1 MLSVTCHVICH
12 ADLVA
17 HPRGGV
23 LVPVPLVALAGLVP
37 AGGGGQRV
45 AAVQVSHRVRLA
57 HEGEPAQ
64 CVVSRNS
71 WYTNMSVCS

>member
-57 HEGEPAQ
+57 HEGEPDNICCLHIAHG
-64 CVVSRNS
+64 RLLLF
-71 WYTNMSVCS
+71 